1 MDSVF
6 DDPDHNSDI
15 TPTIS
20 RILLVRL
27 GFKERKRERE
37 RRERER
43 ERANLKK
50 NVKYSWS
57 PRWDPVLGAFGMTA
71 GGGRQLA
78 GVTAQEVDLAGPL
91 PPMASCVSRHGTG
104 QSHLWRLFA
113 PCRV

>member
-1 MDSVF
+1 MVLHLFHVDSVF

-20 RILLVRL
+20 WILLVRL
-27 GFKERKRERE
+27 GFK
-37 RRERER
+37 ERER

-50 NVKYSWS
+50 NVKYSWL

-91 PPMASCVSRHGTG
+91 PPMASCVSRTRDWAKP
-104 QSHLWRLFA
+104 SSEDICTL
-113 PCRV
+113 